1 MELATAALG
10 SLLPKLDTLLTD
22 EYKLQKGVRG
32 EIKFL
37 QAEMESMQ
45 VALKKVSKLPAHQID
60 DDVKIWAR
68 NLKELSYDIED
79 SVDIFM
85 VRIDDA
91 PVGAKPHSFRRF
103 FDRTIGLLTKAKT
116 RHHIANDIKDIKSRI
131 NDVAARRERYKFEDI
146 AAQPDTMVI
155 DPRVPALFEEAAKL
169 VGTDGPA
176 EKISNLLTQGTDVQ
190 KQKLM
195 VVSIVGVGGLG
206 KTTIA
211 KLVYERLRGQ
221 FDCRAF
227 VSVSLKPNMKQ
238 ILSSI
243 LRQVSKDRCTNAGE
257 KEPEELIWSIREF
270 LNDKR
275 YFIVI
280 DDVWNEKEWKLIKC
294 ALIDNNLGSKVIV
307 TTRNVDVANLCSVN
321 GAKYELDPLSDAD
334 SKRLLCKRIF
344 NEVEGMHSE
353 LEEVAKKIL
362 KKCGGVPLAII
373 TIASMLASLPNQ
385 AKYEW
390 YRVYNSMG
398 SGLEK
403 DKTLES
409 MREILS
415 LSYND
420 LPYHLKPCL
429 LYLSM
434 FPEDSEIPRDRLVR
448 MWAAEGFIIEQKGR
462 NLYDIGEKYLT
473 ELVNRSMIQPVG
485 KVEHGSA
492 TACRVHD
499 MILDLIISLSAQE
512 NFVIISKGPQLI
524 SPKCSI
530 RRLSLQGSN
539 EEDSKE
545 EQVILPAKVN
555 MSHVRS
561 LIAFNDD
568 AFQWIPPLSSF
579 SVLRVL
585 DLKYIH
591 SKSIDPKDLG
601 SLHHLRY
608 LALQGRKTMFRTF
621 ASRGEL
627 EAEFLEEIGNLQLLK
642 TLDLWATNVNKLPTS
657 IARLRQLETLI
668 IDRGVKLPDGIGNL
682 ISLQELGWLDVCKS
696 PNTLAELGNLTEL
709 RVLRIFGLG
718 DINESYVKTFLQ
730 SLSNLHNIRTLFLE
744 DRGQCIDL
752 DCMSDQ
758 WRGPAHLQNFDA
770 TLSRLP
776 RWFSTLSELSC
787 LSIMMDVLRQ
797 DDLQLLGALPVL
809 RLLKL
814 QVALDC
820 ITDERLVIGID
831 APFRSLVEFKFKHI
845 SRCWLV
851 FGQGVMPRLQRLRL
865 YFEVRK
871 IEGVG
876 FDIGLENL
884 TSLKHV
890 TVEINCY
897 GARIREV
904 EDVETKIRDV
914 IEIHPNHP
922 TLVLSREMTNSMV
935 QDEDK
940 GDREDTTACTLC

>member
-10 SLLPKLDTLLTD
+10 SLLPKLGTLLTD
-22 EYKLQKGVRG
+22 EYKLQKGLRG

-45 VALKKVSKLPAHQID
+45 AALDDQIRD
-60 DDVKIWAR
+60 LDKIWAR
-68 NLKELSYDIED
+68 DLRELCYDIED
-79 SVDIFM
+79 SVDTFM

-91 PVGAKPHSFRRF
+91 PVGPKPRSFRRF

-116 RHHIANDIKDIKSRI
+116 RHHVADDIEDIKSRI
-131 NDVAARRERYKFEDI
+131 HEVAARRDRYKFKDI
-146 AAQPDTMVI
+146 AAKPDTSTVI
-155 DPRVPALFEEAAKL
+155 DPRVSALFEEAAKL

-206 KTTIA
+206 KTTVA
-211 KLVYERLRGQ
+211 NLVYERLRGQ

-243 LRQVSKDRCTNAGE
+243 LRQVSKDTCTNAAE
-257 KEPEELIWSIREF
+257 KELDELIRSIREF

-280 DDVWNEKEWKLIKC
+280 DDVWNEEAWKFIKC

-307 TTRNVDVANLCSVN
+307 TTRNVGVANLCSVD

-344 NEVEGMHSE
+344 NEVEGIHSE

-385 AKYEW
+385 TKFEW

-398 SGLEK
+398 FGLEN

-409 MREILS
+409 MRVILS

-420 LPYHLKPCL
+420 LPCYLKPCL

-434 FPEDSEIPRDRLVR
+434 FPEDFEIPRLSLVQ
-448 MWAAEGFIIEQKGR
+448 MWAAEGFIIEEKGR
-462 NLYDIGEKYLT
+462 NLYDIGERYFT
-473 ELVNRSMIQPVG
+473 ELVNRSMIQSVVVG
-485 KVEHGSA
+485 IDGDGMEIG
-492 TACRVHD
+492 CRVHD
-499 MILDLIISLSAQE
+499 MILDLIRSLSAQE
-512 NFVIISKGPQLI
+512 NFAIILQGPQPI
-524 SPKCSI
+524 SPKCTI
-530 RRLSLQGSN
+530 RRLSLQGK
-539 EEDSKE
+539 EDSKE
-545 EQVILPAKVN
+545 EQVTQPTNVN

-561 LIAFNDD
+561 VIAFNDD
-568 AFQWIPPLSSF
+568 VFERWPPLSRF

-585 DLKYIH
+585 YLACFPWRY
-591 SKSIDPKDLG
+591 IDPKHLG

-608 LALQGRKTMFRTF
+608 LAL
-621 ASRGEL
+621 RGNI
-627 EAEFLEEIGNLQLLK
+627 EAEVLEEIGNLQLLK
-642 TLDLWATNVNKLPTS
+642 TLDLLDSFVKELPSS
-657 IARLRQLETLI
+657 ITRLRQLENLI
-668 IDRGVKLPDGIGNL
+668 IGTGLKLPDRVGNL
-682 ISLQELGWLDVCKS
+682 ISLQELGWLDVIES
-696 PNTLAELGNLTEL
+696 PNTLAELGNLTQL
-709 RVLRIFGLG
+709 RVLRIWGL
-718 DINESYVKTFLQ
+718 DNIIKVKTFLQ
-730 SLSNLHNIRTLFLE
+730 SLSNLQNMRTLVLNNIGAQ
-744 DRGQCIDL
+744 DSIDL

-758 WRGPAHLQNFDA
+758 WRCPAHIQDIEINSDVS
-770 TLSRLP
+770 LSRLP

-787 LSIMMDVLRQ
+787 LSINVGELRQ
-797 DDLQLLGALPVL
+797 HDLQLLGALPVL
-809 RLLKL
+809 RFLNLE
-814 QVALDC
+814 
-820 ITDERLVIGID
+820 TDYIAEEQLVIGID
-831 APFRSLVEFKFKHI
+831 EPFRSLAEFEFQQF

-851 FGQGVMPRLQRLRL
+851 FGQGVMPRLQWLRL
-865 YFEVRK
+865 YFRVQKR
-871 IEGVG
+871 EGGG
-876 FDIGLENL
+876 FHIGLENL
-884 TSLKHV
+884 TSLKHIIV
-890 TVEINCY
+890 TVDCH

-922 TLVLSREMTNSMV
+922 TLELSREYQFEMELEYQSSD
-935 QDEDK
+935 DESDLLASDDESDN
-940 GDREDTTACTLC
+940 GSEASEQSQA

>member
-10 SLLPKLDTLLTD
+10 SLLPKLGTLLTD
-22 EYKLQKGVRG
+22 EYKLQKELRG

-45 VALKKVSKLPAHQID
+45 AALKQVSELPAHQIRD
-60 DDVKIWAR
+60 LDKIWAR
-68 NLKELSYDIED
+68 DLKELSYDIED
-79 SVDIFM
+79 SVDTFM
-85 VRIDDA
+85 VRIDA
-91 PVGAKPHSFRRF
+91 PVDAKQHSFRRF

-116 RHHIANDIKDIKSRI
+116 RRHIADDIKDIKRRLHE
-131 NDVAARRERYKFEDI
+131 VAARRERYKFEDI
-146 AAQPDTMVI
+146 AAKPDTSTVI

-206 KTTIA
+206 KTTVA
-211 KLVYERLRGQ
+211 NLVYERLRGQ
-221 FDCRAF
+221 FKCQAF

-243 LRQVSKDRCTNAGE
+243 LRQVSKDKCTNAGE
-257 KEPEELIWSIREF
+257 KEPSDLIKSIREF

-280 DDVWNEKEWKLIKC
+280 DDVWNDEAWKFIKS

-307 TTRNVDVANLCSVN
+307 TTRNVGVANLCSVD

-344 NEVEGMHSE
+344 NEVEGIHSE

-385 AKYEW
+385 TKYEW
-390 YRVYNSMG
+390 YHVYNSMG
-398 SGLEK
+398 SGLEN
-403 DKTLES
+403 DKTPEN
-409 MREILS
+409 MRGILS

-420 LPYHLKPCL
+420 LPYYLKPCL

-434 FPEDSEIPRDRLVR
+434 FPEDFVIPRDVLVQ
-448 MWAAEGFIIEQKGR
+448 MWAAEGFIIEEKGR
-462 NLYDIGEKYLT
+462 NLYEIGGRYFT

-485 KVEHGSA
+485 IDDFGSA

-512 NFVIISKGPQLI
+512 NFVIISEGPQLI
-524 SPKCSI
+524 SPKCTI
-530 RRLSLQGSN
+530 RRLSLQDSQVDSN

-545 EQVILPAKVN
+545 EQVTQPTNVN

-568 AFQWIPPLSSF
+568 AFQRWPPLSRF

-585 DLKYIH
+585 YLAHFPWWD
-591 SKSIDPKDLG
+591 IDPKHLG

-608 LALQGRKTMFRTF
+608 LGLGNV
-621 ASRGEL
+621 L
-627 EAEFLEEIGNLQLLK
+627 EAEVLEEIGNLQLLK
-642 TLDLWATNVNKLPTS
+642 TLDLQDAYVKELPAS
-657 IARLRQLETLI
+657 ITRLRQLENLI
-668 IDRGVKLPDGIGNL
+668 INDRPKLPDGIGNL
-682 ISLQELGWLDVCKS
+682 MSLQELGWLDVELS
-696 PNTLAELGNLTEL
+696 PNTLAELGNLTQL
-709 RVLRIFGLG
+709 RVLTISGLTF
-718 DINESYVKTFLQ
+718 NESYVKTFLQ
-730 SLSNLHNIRTLFLE
+730 SLSNLHNIRTLVLIHSL
-744 DRGQCIDL
+744 RLDL

-758 WRGPAHLQNFDA
+758 WRCPAHLQNIEINSNA
-770 TLSRLP
+770 SLSRLP

-787 LSIMMDVLRQ
+787 LSITVEVLRQ

-809 RLLKL
+809 RFLKL
-814 QVALDC
+814 ELQGPDG
-820 ITDERLVIGID
+820 IMTEERLVIGID
-831 APFRSLVEFKFKHI
+831 EPFRSLAEFNFI
-845 SRCWLV
+845 NQTRWWLE
-851 FGQGVMPRLQRLRL
+851 FGQGVMPRLQRLEL
-865 YFEVRK
+865 YFWVRK
-871 IEGVG
+871 RE
-876 FDIGLENL
+876 DIGLENL

-890 TVEINCY
+890 TARVDCRC
-897 GARIREV
+897 ARIREV

-922 TLVLSREMTNSMV
+922 TLELSR
-935 QDEDK
+935 
-940 GDREDTTACTLC
+940 DRTFFMKDRR